1 MGPPTFNDGDVL
13 GATDVNE
20 WLRGPLF
27 VRKSTD
33 ETITNDTNL
42 HVDSELTINVG
53 AHKRYWFEVYLRY
66 QSHADNDIKVRL
78 DAPALAIIRAY
89 SPRQITGSTGSNEY
103 RFDNVTEESTLGLG
117 AFGNNFDV
125 SGFVRGLLSIGVNPG
140 PFRVQWA
147 QVTAGGAPCIL
158 RANSYIALWRVE

>member
-27 VRKSTD
+27 VRKSAD

-66 QSHADNDIKVRL
+66 QSHEDNDFKVRL
-78 DAPALAIIRAY
+78 DAPPLAIIRAY
-89 SPRQITGSTGSNEY
+89 DGRQITGSTSSNEY
-103 RFDNVTEESTLGLG
+103 RFDNVTEENTIGAG

-125 SGFVRGLLSIGVNPG
+125 SGFVRGIVSIDVNPG